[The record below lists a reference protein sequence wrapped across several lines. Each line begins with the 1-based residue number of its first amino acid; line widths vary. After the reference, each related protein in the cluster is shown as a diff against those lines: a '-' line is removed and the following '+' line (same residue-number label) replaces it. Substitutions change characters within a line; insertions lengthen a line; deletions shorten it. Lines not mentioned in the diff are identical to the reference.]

1 MLKLI
6 VMQIDSTLQ
15 GREAKLGNFLFSCIS
30 VTGLPLHPS
39 LRQNTAVR
47 YGIARMVASGV
58 ESCTDHVVGYAQR
71 FPKKYRKTV
80 QNLPLNRPLLF
91 LNLTSRPSL
100 FKTFK
105 IMISNY
111 QYNVGISMCSGF
123 ICYSRKPI
131 IFRTNNNI

>member
-39 LRQNTAVR
+39 LRQTTSVR
-47 YGIARMVASGV
+47 YRIARMVASGG
-58 ESCTDHVVGYAQR
+58 ESGTDQVVGYAQR

-80 QNLPLNRPLLF
+80 QK
-91 LNLTSRPSL
+91 LTPEPAV
-100 FKTFK
+100 T
-105 IMISNY
+105 I
-111 QYNVGISMCSGF
+111 
-123 ICYSRKPI
+123 P
-131 IFRTNNNI
+131 